1 MPPWVVNLCVEWRHL
16 LFHSAKWCQS
26 LSASSVQET
35 HQVQC
40 GQFQSGSSCKRF
52 THFVAGW
59 NFLKRSLP
67 SFLKMEFEGGESY
80 WNFILKFHF
89 CNHVAFAFQEEEV
102 PTALDWMGSFLLPQ
116 AFNWQH
122 LVESRAGKQFEGLSA
137 LLACSQTSSV
147 NLEELIPRFQPD
159 FHTIPCH
166 SVPHIRVR
174 SYKGQQVASR
184 VTRVTLYRYHHLRC

>member
-67 SFLKMEFEGGESY
+67 SFLKMEFEGGGVV
-80 WNFILKFHF
+80 LKFHF
-89 CNHVAFAFQEEEV
+89 KI
-102 PTALDWMGSFLLPQ
+102 PFLQ
-116 AFNWQH
+116 SCG
-122 LVESRAGKQFEGLSA
+122 VG
-137 LLACSQTSSV
+137 
-147 NLEELIPRFQPD
+147 IPRRRGTHCAWLDGFVSLATSLQLTAPRGVSKSRKAVWRLVCLAGLQPNFKRKFGRID
-159 FHTIPCH
+159 PSVSTRLPYH
-166 SVPHIRVR
+166 SMPFRTTHPG
-174 SYKGQQVASR
+174 KELQGPAGGQQSYPSYP
-184 VTRVTLYRYHHLRC
+184 L